1 MAMYPNPTS
10 IGEVTGPKIAL
21 GSVVI
26 VGMVVAFAAGG
37 VIQTAMNE
45 YFIGMKKTKSYKTI
59 AKRNAVLGG
68 ALGAVAV
75 AGMMS
80 A

>member
-1 MAMYPNPTS
+1 MYPDQL
-10 IGEVTGPKIAL
+10 GEVTAPKIAF
-21 GSVVI
+21 GSAII

-45 YFIGMKKTKSYKTI
+45 YFIGMSRSKSYKTI

-68 ALGAVAV
+68 AIGAIAV
-75 AGMMS
+75 AGMM
-80 A
+80 AA

>member
-1 MAMYPNPTS
+1 MAMYPNPTN
-10 IGEVTGPKIAL
+10 IGEVTGPKIAF

-45 YFIGMKKTKSYKTI
+45 YFIGMTRSKSYKTI

-68 ALGAVAV
+68 ALGAIAV
-75 AGMMS
+75 AGMM
-80 A
+80 AA